1 MEDIYC
7 IILAAGLGK
16 RLGGEIPK
24 ALVRTRQASLIG
36 HVLEGV
42 KDLNP
47 KKTVVVVGH
56 GRELVE
62 QHLQESPYHSKL
74 NITFAYQETQQ
85 GTGDAVRAAL
95 PELEGH
101 TGTVVITY
109 ADHPLFRAETLRH
122 FIEYHQH
129 KNSTLSMIS
138 FQSAPPNS
146 YGKIVRDAN
155 GNILRITENKDCN
168 PEERLVSEVNSGV
181 YAVDSSFLKPAI
193 DSLTNENAQN
203 EYYLTDI
210 VQKATS
216 EGQSVAAFSL
226 GDPTEAAGVNTN
238 TDLSYVNS
246 ILAQRHL
253 RELEESGVIFDAIET
268 CTIEPSVTIQPGAR
282 IGPGVHLAGLTAIES
297 GVFCEGYTRILD
309 TTIDKGA
316 EVRLGCRI
324 ESASIGARATV
335 GPFAHIRPGTS
346 LAADV
351 RIGNFVE
358 TKNATLDEGAKAS
371 HLSYLGDCVVGK
383 NSNIGAGT
391 ITCNYDG
398 QKKSQT
404 SIGEGVFV
412 GSNSALV
419 APLTIKSGALV
430 GAGSVITKN
439 VPENALA
446 LGRARQENRE
456 NWFKKTPTKK

>member
-62 QHLQESPYHSKL
+62 QHLQESPHHSKL

-95 PELEGH
+95 PELEDH

-129 KNSTLSMIS
+129 KNATLSMIS

-146 YGKIVRDAN
+146 YGKIVRDAK

-268 CTIEPSVTIQPGAR
+268 CTIEPGVTIHPGAR
-282 IGPGVHLAGLTAIES
+282 IGPGVHLAGATTIGS
-297 GVFCEGYTRILD
+297 GVFCEGYTRIQD

-358 TKNATLDEGAKAS
+358 TKNAILDEGAKAS

-419 APLTIKSGALV
+419 APVTIKSGALV

-456 NWFKKTPTKK
+456 NWLKKTPTKK

>member
-129 KNSTLSMIS
+129 KNATLSMIS

-146 YGKIVRDAN
+146 YGKIVRDAK

-268 CTIEPSVTIQPGAR
+268 CTIEPSVTIQSGAR
-282 IGPGVHLAGLTAIES
+282 IGPGVHLAGVTTIES
-297 GVFCEGYTRILD
+297 GVFCEGYSRIQD

-335 GPFAHIRPGTS
+335 GPFAHIRPGTF

-358 TKNATLDEGAKAS
+358 TKNAILDEGAKAS

-419 APLTIKSGALV
+419 APVTIKSGALV

-456 NWFKKTPTKK
+456 NWLKKTPTKK